1 MIGKASRP
9 STIPE
14 GHGRSYSV
22 SPTSNTSANS
32 KLLGEVNHFAALI
45 LSYPPQPSPST
56 AWEQPSTTWHLRRL
70 TTPQSSSSSLRL
82 TWRSPLQTP
91 CSLQPTRSSWKLWL
105 RKSLQPHR
113 ALLVPLGLPT
123 NRSLGITVGLMA
135 IVSAS
140 FTPVQRVAAR
150 PQGLWT
156 RQLPPTR
163 WGVATPSKD
172 GTHGASDG
180 VGGRIELLQ
189 MILICVKT
197 IIIML

>member
-9 STIPE
+9 STVPE
-14 GHGRSYSV
+14 GRGRLYSV
-22 SPTSNTSANS
+22 SPTSNASANS

-56 AWEQPSTTWHLRRL
+56 PWEQPSTTWHLRRL

-82 TWRSPLQTP
+82 TWRSPLQMP
-91 CSLQPTRSSWKLWL
+91 RSLQPTRSSQKLWL
-105 RKSLQPHR
+105 KKSLQPRR

-123 NRSLGITVGLMA
+123 NRFLGITVGLMA

-140 FTPVQRVAAR
+140 FTPVQRAAAR
-150 PQGLWT
+150 PQGTWM

-163 WGVATPSKD
+163 WGAAMPTKD
-172 GTHGASDG
+172 GTHVTPDG
-180 VGGRIELLQ
+180 VGGQ
-189 MILICVKT
+189 N
-197 IIIML
+197 